1 MAVLDVLVGRQ
12 PIFDR
17 DLSVIGYELLFRTVG
32 AETADGGGTID
43 TAGSEGDRLTAEVLF
58 SSVSIGI
65 DHLVG
70 NKKLFC
76 NASRGVLTGAV
87 PILLPPG
94 RTVVEILESV
104 VPDDE
109 VLAGCRRLRDEGF
122 TLALDDFTWCAG
134 AEALLELASIVKI
147 DLRITESADLP
158 DLLARCR
165 RFDVALLAEKVETTD
180 ELRRC
185 EALGFDYF
193 QGYLLSRPLV
203 VPGRALDSGHLSRL
217 RVAARLLD
225 SECPVAELV
234 EIVRSDP
241 AMTHQIL
248 QLAGIGAASGMQR
261 TVQTVHEALVLVGW
275 RRLQSW
281 VALLLMTGKGRT
293 SEEGITTALIRARM
307 CELVA
312 PAVDSSLEERA
323 FTAGMLSCFGVLLG
337 MPLETVLGSLPLDDD
352 LRDAVLTGC
361 GTLGALVADV
371 TDYLLGQPDAAT
383 RSGVGEDVLSAASL
397 EALTWAVEMTSG
409 FDESVH
415 H

>member
-17 DLSVIGYELLFRTVG
+17 DLSVIGYELLFRTLG
-32 AETADGGGTID
+32 AETADRGGTVD
-43 TAGSEGDRLTAEVLF
+43 TGGSEGDRLTAEVLF
-58 SSVSIGI
+58 SSVSIGV

-70 NKKLFC
+70 NKKVFC
-76 NASRGVLTGAV
+76 NASRGVLTGKV

-94 RTVVEILESV
+94 RTVVEVLESV
-104 VPDDE
+104 FPDDE

-122 TLALDDFTWCAG
+122 ALALDDFTWTAG
-134 AEALLELASIVKI
+134 AEDLLELASIVKI
-147 DLRITESADLP
+147 DLRLTAAADLP
-158 DLLARCR
+158 DLMERCR
-165 RFDVALLAEKVETTD
+165 RFDVALLAEKVETDD

-185 EALGFDYF
+185 DALGFDYF

-203 VPGRALDSGHLSRL
+203 VPGRALESGQLSRL

-281 VALLLMTGKGRT
+281 VALLLMTAKGRT

-307 CELVA
+307 SELVA
-312 PAVDSSLEERA
+312 PAVDPSLADRA

-337 MPLETVLGSLPLDDD
+337 MPLETVLEALPLDDD
-352 LRDAVLTGC
+352 LRDAVLTGT
-361 GTLGALVADV
+361 GTLGHLVADV
-371 TDYLLGQPDAAT
+371 TDYLLGQADDAT
-383 RSGVGEDVLSAASL
+383 RSGVDEAVLSAASL
-397 EALTWAVEMTSG
+397 EALKWAVDITSG